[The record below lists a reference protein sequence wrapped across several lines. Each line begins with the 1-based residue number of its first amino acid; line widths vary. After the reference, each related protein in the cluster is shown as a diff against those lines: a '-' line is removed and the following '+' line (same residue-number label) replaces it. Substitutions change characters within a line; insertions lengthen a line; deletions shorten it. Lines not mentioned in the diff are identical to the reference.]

1 MKKMILAT
9 AATLI
14 LAPTFAMAN
23 DGHQKQSNR
32 LSYTG
37 PVEIT
42 SVDTLLADTSMFTER
57 NVVVEGTLLRQV
69 KGDTFIF
76 SDGKGEIQVELDDDI
91 IMTQPINE
99 TTKVRLFG
107 EYEGGKTPEIEVDHI
122 QIL

>member
-14 LAPTFAMAN
+14 LAPTFAMAK
-23 DGHQKQSNR
+23 DGHHDKNNR
-32 LSYTG
+32 ISYTG
-37 PVEIT
+37 PVEVT
-42 SVDTLLADTSMFTER
+42 TVDSLLADTSMFTEK
-57 NVVVEGTLLRQV
+57 NVVVEGVLLRQV

-91 IMTQPINE
+91 VMAQPVDE
-99 TTKVRLFG
+99 TTKLRLFG
-107 EYEGGKTPEIEVDHI
+107 EYEGGNTPEIEVDHI